1 MSEKTRLEK
10 EVSNMQRTYKYRTL
24 PIRSVIVIL
33 GDLGMPLGR
42 GTRTLQL
49 PTTRHWSSG
58 HLPHGGPSACSAM
71 PWDSSIC
78 ADPTLVDVTTGGYS
92 TYM

>member
-10 EVSNMQRTYKYRTL
+10 EVSNMKRTYKYRTL
-24 PIRSVIVIL
+24 PIRSVIL
-33 GDLGMPLGR
+33 GDLKMPLGR

-49 PTTRHWSSG
+49 PTTGHWSSG

-78 ADPTLVDVTTGGYS
+78 ADPTLVDMTTGGYS